1 MSLPNS
7 PSIATFIGNNVA
19 VDFPFT
25 FKVWSPDQLQVLVI
39 KPDAVS
45 MPVPFTASLTSSGGS
60 VRVLVEGKPLPAGW
74 KLSIIRDMP
83 FEQEVDLVSGTRF
96 DPQVIE
102 EALDIATAER
112 QQLREKVG
120 RAIVVPPGNEDPP
133 ELLAQQIFDARDQ
146 ALTSAANAAMSE
158 VNAEAAAAEAVAARD
173 SVKETIETAG
183 GAALEDI
190 ANARTDSLNAIGG
203 ARSEAVTAIADLA
216 DTRTSQFTTLADS
229 KTTDLNT
236 LAAEHIRNIN
246 TTGDTKLA
254 ELSALSGN
262 MTTIANQAMA
272 DVVAEGDR
280 QEARQQLAASSG
292 VTAILLKGDEQENRL
307 SLKGSEIILE
317 ATAQASRAETEAD
330 RAEDAANRAVDMT
343 GVGLASKTNFGL
355 ARAGSGIDVDE
366 AGVFSVKFPRVV
378 STPTC
383 TFVADA
389 GIGYNYTLSMSASTG
404 AAEGFITQF
413 RVFVDNQEEQI
424 VSAVNNTASLTI
436 TVQGLDLQVGTIVV
450 SAEDNY
456 QNPSNDHVLTYIK
469 HAVSIQAPR
478 ILQPAEGSTDVAL
491 SPALTLQALVVT
503 GLPATPEATQILVA
517 TTEDF
522 AAPLYD
528 SGEIAYTVSHTV
540 PKMLPDNSNLCMKA
554 RHKAQ
559 FYGWSAYGPITSLT
573 TIAKTIVRPAVISPP
588 NASAGQSLTP
598 TIVATAMTS
607 TGIVDVPVN
616 TQVQVSTA
624 LDFAALAFDTGE
636 SAAYATSVNVP
647 TLLAPL
653 TAYYVRLRHKGN
665 ELGWS
670 PWSLASSFTT
680 LNAFVDKTV
689 VTLLSAITGGV
700 VQTPCPSLNIAA
712 FANVGPVDTASNTQ
726 VQIATNATFAA
737 PTFDT
742 GTSHGYAR
750 TISSTLEGAVVG
762 GVKYDRYLAPGTA
775 YFLRARHRGTLFGW
789 GNWSDTVSFTTLA
802 AYVTAPAITA
812 PAEGSTTTTLR
823 PAFTFSA
830 YTSLIPTDAPI
841 NTRLQVSTSPDF
853 AVNLVDTGDAGVYT
867 TAFTP
872 GADLPLNT
880 RLYARVRHKGSV
892 WGWSAWSG
900 VRGFTT
906 VNAYVNAP
914 VVTYPTNNATGVP
927 LNPTLT
933 ISAFSNVGPVDTPN
947 FSHFQL
953 AKNPDFVSANVGSG
967 EIPYT
972 TSWAPT
978 LELDTQYWLRCRHS
992 GTKWGYSDYGPV
1004 VTFRSIAVSLDF
1016 PTVVSPADGSTVQSL
1031 RPTFTFSDPV
1041 VAGQTVVSMHCCINC
1056 VDNGDSIHCSGQL
1069 PYSKTYTPT
1078 IDLPRGTALHVYISY
1093 AGSITGVLDWRN
1105 RILINTPAAVVGD
1118 KWEITQSGTWTPPVA
1133 NAWYGVLLWGGGGN
1147 ALGNCGGGGGYCNA
1161 AIKQI
1166 AGPINVSIGGAG
1178 GSSSFGD
1185 ISAAG
1190 GGSAFKPA
1198 TYHMTIGGNGG
1209 SGGGNDSRGGGGAAG
1224 GNGATLF
1231 YDYDNAKYS
1240 CSQGSGGGVNGDN
1253 VLVSKGD
1260 GGIAAKVP
1268 MPYNNMLV
1276 KKIMAVGKIA
1286 LGNGGKGGGGGGY
1299 QSSLSEGQLQGA
1311 GAGGGGTLKS
1321 GGRGI
1326 AVVTVMGM
1334 PGALNPTPIMPTV
1347 INKWMLT
1354 ATGLWV
1360 PPVPNAWYAFLLIG
1374 GGGGGGGGSY
1384 YPRVIGT
1391 SSTGIGGGGGG
1402 SGRVKTLFTNNV
1414 GNSQFVIGS
1423 GGAGGRAGADDGSR
1437 IGEDGYNGGST
1448 IGLTLIAEGGDRG
1461 GGGSKRDSNN
1471 AFNPDK
1477 PLNGT
1482 GGNGGSGGGNAAYYT
1497 DNGGAGGGGGGGDG
1511 NNGYIYESSDKMCG
1525 HGYDG
1530 GGSYGKQ
1537 GTYAGGLGGAV
1548 TAETALFSLVEYAS
1562 SIIKLYGI
1570 TVLSGGNGGDGAN
1583 GSGGGGGGGGL
1594 ASGGNGGTHSKAPTL
1609 GGIGSGGGGAFGNAD
1624 INGPGK
1630 KLLGG
1635 AAGGNGAVIILQLSH
1650 ANEPKPFLP

>member
-254 ELSALSGN
+254 ELNALSGN

-389 GIGYNYTLSMSASTG
+389 GIGYSYTLSMSASTG

-413 RVFVDNQEEQI
+413 RVFVDNHEEQI

-528 SGEIAYTVSHTV
+528 TGEIAYTVSHTV
-540 PKMLPDNSNLCMKA
+540 PKMLPDNSNLYMKA

-559 FYGWSAYGPITSLT
+559 FYGWSAYGPVSSLT

-680 LNAFVDKTV
+680 LNAFVDKTA

-700 VQTPCPSLNIAA
+700 VQTPCPGLNIAA

-750 TISSTLEGAVVG
+750 TISSTLESAVVG

-830 YTSLIPTDAPI
+830 YTSLILTDAPL

-880 RLYARVRHKGSV
+880 RLYARARHKGSV
-892 WGWSAWSG
+892 WGWSPWSG

-906 VNAYVNAP
+906 VNAFVNAP

-927 LNPTLT
+927 LNVAITT
-933 ISAFSNVGPVDTPN
+933 SAFSNVGPVDTPEKALFQIATDAD
-947 FSHFQL
+947 FSNIIINGWMPFTISLPVTL
-953 AKNPDFVSANVGSG
+953 AIN
-967 EIPYT
+967 
-972 TSWAPT
+972 
-978 LELDTQYWLRCRHS
+978 TQYWVRTAHW
-992 GTKWGYSDYGPV
+992 GVKWGNSGYGPTS
-1004 VTFRSIAVSLDF
+1004 TFRTIAASLATPSII
-1016 PTVVSPADGSTVQSL
+1016 SPANGATNQPL
-1031 RPTFTFSDPV
+1031 RPTLTFSDPV
-1041 VAGQTVVSMHCCINC
+1041 VVGQTVAGMHVILHT
-1056 VDNGDSIHCSGQL
+1056 NGTQDAYYSSGVI
-1069 PYSKTYTPT
+1069 PYSKTLTLNKDLVRGERYSCHVMYIGSVTGLTPWWGGTT
-1078 IDLPRGTALHVYISY
+1078 ITVATAQPNDIY
-1093 AGSITGVLDWRN
+1093 
-1105 RILINTPAAVVGD
+1105 RIDNSQA
-1118 KWEITQSGTWTPPVA
+1118 WNPPVSG
-1133 NAWYGVLLWGGGGN
+1133 AWYGILL
-1147 ALGNCGGGGGYCNA
+1147 A
-1161 AIKQI
+1161 
-1166 AGPINVSIGGAG
+1166 
-1178 GSSSFGD
+1178 
-1185 ISAAG
+1185 
-1190 GGSAFKPA
+1190 
-1198 TYHMTIGGNGG
+1198 
-1209 SGGGNDSRGGGGAAG
+1209 
-1224 GNGATLF
+1224 
-1231 YDYDNAKYS
+1231 
-1240 CSQGSGGGVNGDN
+1240 
-1253 VLVSKGD
+1253 
-1260 GGIAAKVP
+1260 
-1268 MPYNNMLV
+1268 
-1276 KKIMAVGKIA
+1276 
-1286 LGNGGKGGGGGGY
+1286 
-1299 QSSLSEGQLQGA
+1299 
-1311 GAGGGGTLKS
+1311 
-1321 GGRGI
+1321 
-1326 AVVTVMGM
+1326 
-1334 PGALNPTPIMPTV
+1334 
-1347 INKWMLT
+1347 
-1354 ATGLWV
+1354 
-1360 PPVPNAWYAFLLIG
+1360 G
-1374 GGGGGGGGSY
+1374 GGGGGGGATY
-1384 YPRVIGT
+1384 HPPR
-1391 SSTGIGGGGGG
+1391 
-1402 SGRVKTLFTNNV
+1402 NN
-1414 GNSQFVIGS
+1414 
-1423 GGAGGRAGADDGSR
+1423 R
-1437 IGEDGYNGGST
+1437 
-1448 IGLTLIAEGGDRG
+1448 GDV
-1461 GGGSKRDSNN
+1461 
-1471 AFNPDK
+1471 
-1477 PLNGT
+1477 
-1482 GGNGGSGGGNAAYYT
+1482 
-1497 DNGGAGGGGGGGDG
+1497 GGAGGGGGGGYVTAAVLEISSAINVTIG
-1511 NNGYIYESSDKMCG
+1511 NGGAGGTASPGAGSVGTGATAGGNGGTTTFGAYSA
-1525 HGYDG
+1525 G
-1530 GGSYGKQ
+1530 GGE
-1537 GTYAGGLGGAV
+1537 GGLGGKRMTDSQDPLPPSAV
-1548 TAETALFSLVEYAS
+1548 NDYSSGAGGKGGSGGGRGGQSGGRGGSGGGSVGGKGGSNGGTGQGGGGIGGASDSTEGKGLGLGALQESVPVGKFYSNDANIE
-1562 SIIKLYGI
+1562 KLMRRAGLTTGANGGY
-1570 TVLSGGNGGDGAN
+1570 GGNGGG
-1583 GSGGGGGGGGL
+1583 GTGGGGGGGGL
-1594 ASGGNGGTHSKAPTL
+1594 LSSGGNIWDLNNAPTP
-1609 GGIGSGGGGAFGNAD
+1609 GEAGGGGGA
-1624 INGPGK
+1624 
-1630 KLLGG
+1630 G
-1635 AAGGNGAVIILQLSH
+1635 ACGTAATAIPPRNGANGGKGVVVVIYLDHS
-1650 ANEPKPFLP
+1650 NSPKPIL

>member
-45 MPVPFTASLTSSGGS
+45 MSVPFTASLSENGGS

-74 KLSIIRDMP
+74 KLSIIRNMP

-102 EALDIATAER
+102 NALDKATAER
-112 QQLREKVG
+112 QQLREAVG
-120 RAIVVPPGNEDPP
+120 RAIVVPPGNEEPP

-146 ALTSAANAAMSE
+146 ALTSAANAAVSE
-158 VNAEAAAAEAVAARD
+158 VNAESASAEAVAARD

-183 GAALEDI
+183 GAALVDI
-190 ANARTDSLNAIGG
+190 ANARSDSLNAIGG

-236 LAAEHIRNIN
+236 LSAEHIRNIN
-246 TTGDTKLA
+246 TTGDTKLT
-254 ELSALSGN
+254 ELNALSGN

-280 QEARQQLAASSG
+280 QEARQQVAASSG

-307 SLKGSEIILE
+307 TLKGSEIILE
-317 ATAQASRAETEAD
+317 ATAQAQRAETEAD

-383 TFVADA
+383 AFVADA
-389 GIGYNYTLSMSASTG
+389 GIGYSYTLSMSARTG

-413 RVFVDNQEEQI
+413 RVFVDDQPEQI

-469 HAVSIQAPR
+469 HAVSIQSPR

-528 SGEIAYTVSHTV
+528 TGEIAYTVSHTV
-540 PKMLPDNSNLCMKA
+540 PKMLPDNSNLYMKA

-559 FYGWSAYGPITSLT
+559 FYGWSAYGPVTSLT

-598 TIVATAMTS
+598 TIVATAMAS

-624 LDFAALAFDTGE
+624 LDFAALVFDTGE

-750 TISSTLEGAVVG
+750 TISSTLESAVVG

-775 YFLRARHRGTLFGW
+775 YFIRARHRGTLFGW

-830 YTSLIPTDAPI
+830 YTSLILTDAPL
-841 NTRLQVSTSPDF
+841 NTRLQVSASPDF
-853 AVNLVDTGDAGVYT
+853 AVNLIDTGDAGVYM

-880 RLYARVRHKGSV
+880 RLYARARHKGSV
-892 WGWSAWSG
+892 WGWSPWSG

-906 VNAYVNAP
+906 VNAFVNAP

-927 LNPTLT
+927 LNPALT

-953 AKNPDFVSANVGSG
+953 AKNPDFMSANVGSG

-978 LELDTQYWLRCRHS
+978 LELNTQYWLRCRHS
-992 GTKWGYSDYGPV
+992 GAKWGWSEMGPV
-1004 VTFRSIAVSLDF
+1004 VTFRSIAASLAT
-1016 PTVVSPADGSTVQSL
+1016 PSIISPANGATNQPL
-1031 RPTFTFSDPV
+1031 RPTLTFSDPV
-1041 VAGQTVVSMHCCINC
+1041 VVGQTVTGMWVILHT
-1056 VDNGDSIHCSGQL
+1056 VGAGGDSYYSSGII
-1069 PYSKTYTPT
+1069 PYSKTHTLNKDLVRGKSYTCHILYVGSVTGQTPWWGGTT
-1078 IDLPRGTALHVYISY
+1078 ITVAV
-1093 AGSITGVLDWRN
+1093 
-1105 RILINTPAAVVGD
+1105 AVVGD
-1118 KWEITQSGTWTPPVA
+1118 KWEIGSLTEWTPPIPRA
-1133 NAWYGVLLWGGGGN
+1133 TYGV
-1147 ALGNCGGGGGYCNA
+1147 C
-1161 AIKQI
+1161 I
-1166 AGPINVSIGGAG
+1166 
-1178 GSSSFGD
+1178 
-1185 ISAAG
+1185 
-1190 GGSAFKPA
+1190 
-1198 TYHMTIGGNGG
+1198 
-1209 SGGGNDSRGGGGAAG
+1209 
-1224 GNGATLF
+1224 
-1231 YDYDNAKYS
+1231 
-1240 CSQGSGGGVNGDN
+1240 
-1253 VLVSKGD
+1253 
-1260 GGIAAKVP
+1260 
-1268 MPYNNMLV
+1268 
-1276 KKIMAVGKIA
+1276 
-1286 LGNGGKGGGGGGY
+1286 
-1299 QSSLSEGQLQGA
+1299 
-1311 GAGGGGTLKS
+1311 
-1321 GGRGI
+1321 
-1326 AVVTVMGM
+1326 
-1334 PGALNPTPIMPTV
+1334 
-1347 INKWMLT
+1347 
-1354 ATGLWV
+1354 
-1360 PPVPNAWYAFLLIG
+1360 IG
-1374 GGGGGGGGSY
+1374 GGGGGGLPPNPSWGDGTAGKDGNMGGHGGHGNSGSAFSADSY
-1384 YPRVIGT
+1384 
-1391 SSTGIGGGGGG
+1391 GGGGGG
-1402 SGRVKTLFTNNV
+1402 SGYVKYVQSQINDKLLFTWGKGGELGRD
-1414 GNSQFVIGS
+1414 GNIHADGRYGTASSVS
-1423 GGAGGRAGADDGSR
+1423 GGLQMVAAGGR
-1437 IGEDGYNGGST
+1437 
-1448 IGLTLIAEGGDRG
+1448 
-1461 GGGSKRDSNN
+1461 
-1471 AFNPDK
+1471 
-1477 PLNGT
+1477 
-1482 GGNGGSGGGNAAYYT
+1482 GGNGGENMPGEPYRAGSGEGG
-1497 DNGGAGGGGGGGDG
+1497 
-1511 NNGYIYESSDKMCG
+1511 
-1525 HGYDG
+1525 
-1530 GGSYGKQ
+1530 
-1537 GTYAGGLGGAV
+1537 
-1548 TAETALFSLVEYAS
+1548 
-1562 SIIKLYGI
+1562 
-1570 TVLSGGNGGDGAN
+1570 
-1583 GSGGGGGGGGL
+1583 GSGGGGGSSKIGR
-1594 ASGGNGGTHSKAPTL
+1594 GGNGGQVESPIYTPYGLGSLSGDATNGAFSGIIFNSELLTLHNNMFSLGIIGEGGL
-1609 GGIGSGGGGAFGNAD
+1609 GGSHSRDMATGTGGKGGGTGGGGMGTATEGGGGGGFGLK
-1624 INGPGK
+1624 PF
-1630 KLLGG
+1630 
-1635 AAGGNGAVIILQLSH
+1635 IILTAMPGQP
-1650 ANEPKPFLP
+1650 APQ